1 MSNDS
6 RTSDLDKTLEAIMSS
21 TESDNMIGIP
31 MINIKW
37 K

>member
-6 RTSDLDKTLEAIMSS
+6 RTSDLDKTFEATMSN

-31 MINIKW
+31 MINVKW